1 MCSRVLCETV
11 KDFVAQVGKAHSEK
25 EEDTDMANKVR
36 TCLGEYRV
44 GGAVIMRNKVRTC
57 LGEYRVGGAVIM
69 RKYHFGIGGMIIS
82 PGMLQ

>member
-1 MCSRVLCETV
+1 V

-44 GGAVIMRNKVRTC
+44 GVPSSCRHEKKWGMQSGRRIFGACILRDICEMQ
-57 LGEYRVGGAVIM
+57 
-69 RKYHFGIGGMIIS
+69 S
-82 PGMLQ
+82 